1 MDNDNR
7 FCFNEDIC
15 TARCNCWDGEEM
27 RNDDISEFDLN
38 DIEDQG
44 STVTNYTAID
54 NTANITHIDTC
65 TLYLGQNPAFNFDPN
80 VLRDEAERIGDPV
93 AGFLASEEFS
103 SVAPEGVEVLVKL
116 M

>member
-44 STVTNYTAID
+44 SILLPS
-54 NTANITHIDTC
+54 I
-65 TLYLGQNPAFNFDPN
+65 LQ
-80 VLRDEAERIGDPV
+80 
-93 AGFLASEEFS
+93 
-103 SVAPEGVEVLVKL
+103 
-116 M
+116 